1 MKIAAVSDD
10 GTTISP
16 HFGRAGLYVVVTVED
31 GKVVGTETRPKSG
44 HHSFAG
50 HGEHHGCQ
58 GHDAPHGHG
67 QGAQARHTAMIGSI
81 EDCHTLLRHSGM
93 IGSIEDCHALL
104 ARGMGWGAYRALRER
119 GIDAVIT
126 DVPDV
131 REAALLY
138 AKNELPNLRERLH

>member
-50 HGEHHGCQ
+50 HGEQHGCQ

-81 EDCHTLLRHSGM
+81 EDCH
-93 IGSIEDCHALL
+93 ALL
-104 ARGMGWGAYRALRER
+104 ARGMGWGAYEALHER